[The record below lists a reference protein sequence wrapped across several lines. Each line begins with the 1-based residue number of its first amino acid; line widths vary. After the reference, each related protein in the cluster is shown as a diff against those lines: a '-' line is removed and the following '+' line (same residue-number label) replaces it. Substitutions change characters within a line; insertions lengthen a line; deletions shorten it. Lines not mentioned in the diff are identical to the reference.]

1 MILIKILVVNF
12 MWIIIIGLI
21 ICILLLFLYLNNNI
35 LLTKSYTVYKN
46 VNNEIKIIHLSDL
59 HGKSFGKDNIKLIKK
74 IDEQSPDVIFFTGDL
89 ITEGEKNIKK
99 STDFLGNLAEKYP
112 VFFIF
117 GNHEYRKNQQDEVEN
132 LLKKTKVVVLK
143 NDIYKTNI
151 KGNDIN
157 ILGLSYMQGDFKD
170 YISMAKGKFS
180 YPDMGDKI
188 KELEKCHGVKI
199 ILSHYP
205 ENFCLAKE
213 KNFNQYDYD
222 FYFAGHAHGG
232 QFRLPIIGPIYGAG
246 QGFFPKYTKGL
257 YGNHPKMIVSP
268 GLGCSTIPF
277 RIFNPPE
284 IILLNIKN
292 ND

>member
-1 MILIKILVVNF
+1 
-12 MWIIIIGLI
+12 MWIIIIGV
-21 ICILLLFLYLNNNI
+21 ICAFGLFLYLNNNI

-46 VNNEIKIIHLSDL
+46 VENEIKIIHLSDL
-59 HGKSFGKDNIKLIKK
+59 HGKSFGKDNIKLIKR
-74 IDEQSPDVIFFTGDL
+74 IDEQSPDIIFFTGDL
-89 ITEGEKNIKK
+89 ITAGVKNIKK
-99 STDFLGNLAEKYP
+99 STDFLCDLAEKYP

-132 LLKKTKVVVLK
+132 LLKKSKVIVLK
-143 NDIYKTNI
+143 NKIHKINI
-151 KGNDIN
+151 NGNNIN

-170 YISMAKGKFS
+170 YISMAKGEFS
-180 YPDMGDKI
+180 FPDMSEKI
-188 KELEKCHGVKI
+188 KELEKCQGLKI

-205 ENFCLAKE
+205 ENFSLAEE
-213 KNFNQYDYD
+213 KSFDQYDYD

-232 QFRLPIIGPIYGAG
+232 QFRLPFIGGIYGAG

-257 YGNHPKMIVSP
+257 YGSSPKMIVSP

-284 IILLNIKN
+284 IISLSIKN